1 MEDKANLVWELV
13 DVIVSLMDT
22 GSEHSD
28 DRLRWWLL
36 LSKVAEEFNISTA
49 AIVFW
54 NSFWPLDAQGYPW
67 YGKVYVLWLRLS

>member
-49 AIVFW
+49 AIVF
-54 NSFWPLDAQGYPW
+54 
-67 YGKVYVLWLRLS
+67 